1 MGNRVKLTIW
11 GSLPSLNEYTA
22 ACRSNPRYGNQMKKE
37 AEQIVTAYAYKTL
50 KRWRASGP
58 VFMAYTWF
66 EKNKRRDKDNIAF
79 GRKFIQDALVKAG
92 YLKDDGWDEIVG
104 FSDSF
109 RVDKKEPRIEVII
122 EEVNDEK

>member
-1 MGNRVKLTIW
+1 
-11 GSLPSLNEYTA
+11 
-22 ACRSNPRYGNQMKKE
+22 MKKE

-58 VFMAYTWF
+58 VFMEYTWI

-122 EEVNDEK
+122 EEVNNE